1 MTEISIKLIR
11 LSPNYGKSADLLGAG
26 VEMKNM
32 LSVKRHFNTITWHPF
47 KNEIDNCPFTAGSR
61 GVVCKL
67 CKIFSWSRLERQPAS
82 AGEIYRLA
90 IELSTFR

>member
-32 LSVKRHFNTITWHPF
+32 LLVKRHFNTIT
-47 KNEIDNCPFTAGSR
+47 
-61 GVVCKL
+61 
-67 CKIFSWSRLERQPAS
+67 
-82 AGEIYRLA
+82 
-90 IELSTFR
+90 